1 MLSNRILMILA
12 TAVVF
17 GCSESAIPPTAQSDG
32 PASPANVGSQ
42 VVHQATAGSP
52 DICSA
57 VGDKP
62 GCDANFSLT
71 AIQWADGSV
80 TGQWVDRGSHVNG
93 GGGGVHVAVNCLNVI
108 GNRAYVSG
116 VITQGNSDQI
126 GQLAL
131 TKVVDNGRS
140 TRDPPDQISLTINY
154 PGLDVDCNGAPAFD
168 DVIPLFPT
176 PQGQVVVR

>member
-12 TAVVF
+12 TAAVF

-32 PASPANVGSQ
+32 RTLQASAGGQ

-62 GCDANFSLT
+62 GCDANFSLV
-71 AIQWADGSV
+71 AVQSADGGV
-80 TGQWVDRGSHVNG
+80 TGEWVDRTSHVNG
-93 GGGGVHVAVNCLNVI
+93 GGGVHVAINCLNVI

-116 VITQGNSDQI
+116 VVTQSSNSDQV
-126 GQLAL
+126 GQPAL

-140 TRDPPDQISLTINY
+140 ANDPPDQISFSIIF
-154 PGLDVDCNGAPAFD
+154 PGVVDCNAAPAFD
-168 DVIPLFPT
+168 GVIPIFST

>member
-1 MLSNRILMILA
+1 MVSNRILMTLA
-12 TAVVF
+12 AAAAF
-17 GCSESAIPPTAQSDG
+17 GCSESAVPPTAQSD
-32 PASPANVGSQ
+32 SPTMQALAGSQ
-42 VVHQATAGSP
+42 VVHSASAGSP
-52 DICSA
+52 DICSS

-71 AIQWADGSV
+71 ASQRADGSV
-80 TGQWVDRGSHVNG
+80 TGQWVDRVSQVN

-140 TRDPPDQISLTINY
+140 TKDPPDEISITINF
-154 PGLDVDCNGAPAFD
+154 PGFDVDCNGAPAFD
-168 DVIPLFPT
+168 GVIPLFAI

>member
-1 MLSNRILMILA
+1 MISNRILIILA
-12 TAVVF
+12 TAVAF
-17 GCSESAIPPTAQSDG
+17 GCSESAVPPTAQSDS
-32 PASPANVGSQ
+32 PTIQASVASK
-42 VVHQATAGSP
+42 VVHSASAGSP
-52 DICSA
+52 DICSS

-71 AIQWADGSV
+71 AIQYADGSV
-80 TGQWVDRGSHVNG
+80 TGQWVDRTSHVN

-108 GNRAYVSG
+108 DNRAYVSG

-140 TRDPPDQISLTINY
+140 TKDPPDEISVTINF
-154 PGLDVDCNGAPAFD
+154 PGLTTDCNGAPALD
-168 DVIPLFPT
+168 GVIPLFAI

>member
-1 MLSNRILMILA
+1 MVSNRILLILA
-12 TAVVF
+12 ATAAF
-17 GCSESAIPPTAQSDG
+17 GCSEGGVPPTAQSD
-32 PASPANVGSQ
+32 SPTLQATVGSK
-42 VVHQATAGSP
+42 VVHSASAGSP

-71 AIQWADGSV
+71 ASQMADGSV
-80 TGQWVDRGSHVNG
+80 TGQWVDRTSHVN

-108 GNRAYVSG
+108 DNRAYVSG

-140 TRDPPDQISLTINY
+140 TKDPPDEISVTINF
-154 PGLDVDCNGAPAFD
+154 PGLVTDCNGAPAFD
-168 DVIPLFPT
+168 GVIPLFAI

>member
-1 MLSNRILMILA
+1 MQHNRILMTLA
-12 TAVVF
+12 TVTVF
-17 GCSESAIPPTAQSDG
+17 GCSENSVPPTGQSDS
-32 PASPANVGSQ
+32 PTMQASAVSK
-42 VVHQATAGSP
+42 VAHSVSAGSP
-52 DICSA
+52 DVCSA

-71 AIQWADGSV
+71 AIQYANGSV
-80 TGQWVDRGSHVNG
+80 TGQWVDRVSQVNG
-93 GGGGVHVAVNCLNVI
+93 GGGTHVAVNCLNVI
-108 GNRAYVSG
+108 DNRAYISG

-140 TRDPPDQISLTINY
+140 QKDPPDEISVTINF

-168 DVIPLFPT
+168 GVIPIFAI